1 MNDYLPLF
9 QSTLQK
15 VRRAGSEGQYI
26 ALCPY
31 HKDKNPSFSINTII
45 GVWNCKSCGK
55 RGNAYQYAK
64 DFNMD
69 NPNQYI
75 SDTNGTLTNYTPP
88 KVDIDCDDLLKG
100 YIDNIERNKDKIPS
114 KDISIDLFYELGIGF
129 NDYGDMVYSY
139 WKDGKVV
146 GFKTHK
152 KGTKG
157 YAKNQWYPAHKIGDF
172 KHDLPLIICGGEK
185 DAIPLISWGNQAL
198 SVTGGEMSIPKVING
213 DNEVDDLNILMEFK
227 YIHICY
233 DNDDTGI
240 KGSDKLAKAIRDAYP
255 SKDLKI
261 YQWDKDLPKGW
272 DIWDS
277 FTQDKA
283 KSFYQAQRDAKVIEK
298 TNNIGG
304 FKLITGYDASVMN
317 VTPKR
322 QIIQSLIPEH
332 SQIILGGTTGANKSF
347 MAMQMGMSLANNEK
361 EFLGFRINAQG
372 LNVLYVDT
380 ECGEQV
386 FVNRFQ
392 MLTKLFK
399 WKGDARFHMMTG
411 SSGMGNVYDNIE
423 TAIKE
428 IKPDI
433 LINDCL
439 YNTTDGVD
447 ISKNH
452 NIQPITKRITE
463 LKNRYNITIIA
474 IHHMNKGGHELG
486 LSKDRVA
493 GGSALQ
499 NWAEH
504 MVLITRTNEQS
515 KRLLKVDKSRHI
527 DYPECYYEIQWDS
540 EQKKL
545 INAGVCSDYRKL
557 LIGNDKKYK
566 WERALDEMEE
576 KFTSKEFIDY
586 IVSIGKSDRT
596 GYTWLKEMQSCNVIE
611 RDDWGSYQK
620 RLKVVGSE

>member
-31 HKDKNPSFSINTII
+31 HKDKKPSFSFNTDV
-45 GVWNCKSCGK
+45 GVWNCKACGK
-55 RGNAYQYAK
+55 KGNAYQFAK
-64 DFNMD
+64 DSNMD

-75 SDTNGTLTNYTPP
+75 SDTNGTLTKYTPP
-88 KVDIDCDDLLKG
+88 NKDIDCNELLKG
-100 YIDNIERNKDKIPS
+100 YIDNIEINKGKFPS
-114 KDISIDLFYELGIGF
+114 KDINLDLFKELNIGF
-129 NDYGDMVYSY
+129 NDYGDMVFSY
-139 WKDGKVV
+139 WKDDKVV
-146 GFKTHK
+146 GFKYHK

-172 KHDLPLIICGGEK
+172 KHDKPLIICEGEK
-185 DAIPLISWGNQAL
+185 DVIPLISWGNQAI
-198 SVTGGEMSIPKVING
+198 SVTGGAGSIPKV
-213 DNEVDDLNILMEFK
+213 NEVDDLNILKEFES
-227 YIHICY
+227 IHICY
-233 DNDDTGI
+233 DNDEAGI
-240 KGSDKLAKAIRDAYP
+240 KGSDKLSQAIRDAYP
-255 SKDLKI
+255 SKELMV
-261 YQWDKDLPKGW
+261 YQWDKELPKTW

-277 FTQDKA
+277 FTKDKG
-283 KSFYQAQRDAKVIEK
+283 KSFYQAQKNAKIIEK

-322 QIIQSLIPEH
+322 QLIQSLIPEH

-347 MAMQMGMSLANNEK
+347 MAMQMGMSLANDEK
-361 EFLGFRINAQG
+361 EFLGFKINAKG

-386 FVNRFQ
+386 FVSRYK

-423 TAIKE
+423 NAIKE

-433 LINDCL
+433 LIIDCL
-439 YNTTDGVD
+439 YNTTDVVD

-474 IHHMNKGGHELG
+474 ISVILKGGHELG

-515 KRLLKVDKSRHI
+515 KRLLKIDKSRHI

-566 WERALDEMEE
+566 WERALDMMED
-576 KFTSKEFIDY
+576 KFTSNEFISY
-586 IVSIGKSDRT
+586 IESIGKTSRT
-596 GYTWLKEMQSCNVIE
+596 GYSWLKEMVSCNVIE
-611 RDDWGSYQK
+611 KDDWGKYNK
-620 RLKVVGSE
+620 RLKVLGSE